1 MSSKLIRSLPWEN
14 KIADLNVFSFHYLSN
29 AIERKSRILLNN
41 VWYFAIF
48 MLTTILGI
56 LVFYSHTQ
64 NEILPAIVLGSLW
77 LLFWNSSMLKGRM
90 LLLIASVFGYVHE
103 LLGVQH
109 GYFTYL
115 GGAIGGAPIWLI
127 PGYGAIFWSSYNLW
141 KIFQDKYS
149 QKQWFHKVNYFI
161 VASAAL
167 MLVVDYIVFDL
178 SFQPAGILLKFSLAL
193 MLFGSLDGLRLAYF
207 TGFFTVLTEFTGE
220 RLGAWSHPSFSLFS
234 LMAGYVFLL
243 WICITL
249 SDVTKNRKK
258 WSRTE
263 GFAAFS
269 LTSFYILLLLGIVA
283 V

>member
-1 MSSKLIRSLPWEN
+1 
-14 KIADLNVFSFHYLSN
+14 
-29 AIERKSRILLNN
+29 
-41 VWYFAIF
+41 
-48 MLTTILGI
+48 MLTVIVGI
-56 LVFYSHTQ
+56 LVFYRHTE
-64 NEILPAIVLGSLW
+64 NEVIPAVILGVLW
-77 LLFWNSSMLKGRM
+77 LLFWNNSMLKGRI
-90 LLLIASVFGYVHE
+90 LLVIASVFGYVHE

-141 KIFQDKYS
+141 KIFQERYS
-149 QKQWFHKVNYFI
+149 QKQWFHRVNYFI
-161 VASAAL
+161 FATVALLIIADYSMFDMSA
-167 MLVVDYIVFDL
+167 
-178 SFQPAGILLKFSLAL
+178 QPVGILLKLSLAL
-193 MLFGSLDGLRLAYF
+193 MLFSNLEGIRLAYF

-220 RLGAWSHPSFSLFS
+220 MLGTWNHPDFSLIS

-249 SDVTKNRKK
+249 SDAIKRRKE
-258 WSRTE
+258 WGRIE
-263 GFAAFS
+263 GVSAFA

>member
-1 MSSKLIRSLPWEN
+1 MLSKVIRQIPQKKEIINSNMPLFHSLSIVLE
-14 KIADLNVFSFHYLSN
+14 K
-29 AIERKSRILLNN
+29 KSHLLLNN
-41 VWYFAIF
+41 VWYFAVF
-48 MLTTILGI
+48 MLTVIVGILLFYRHTENEIIPAFILG
-56 LVFYSHTQ
+56 
-64 NEILPAIVLGSLW
+64 ALW
-77 LLFWNSSMLKGRM
+77 LLFWNNSMLKGRM
-90 LLLIASVFGYVHE
+90 LLVIASVFGYVHE

-141 KIFQDKYS
+141 KIFQERYS
-149 QKQWFHKVNYFI
+149 QKPWFHRVNYFI
-161 VASAAL
+161 FGTVAL
-167 MLVVDYIVFDL
+167 LILTDYIMFDL
-178 SFQPAGILLKFSLAL
+178 SAQTVGILLKLFLAL
-193 MLFGSLDGLRLAYF
+193 MLFINLEGIRLAYF

-220 RLGAWSHPSFSLFS
+220 MLGTWSHPDFSLIS

-249 SDVTKNRKK
+249 SDIIKRRKEWGK
-258 WSRTE
+258 IE
-263 GFAAFS
+263 GMSAFA